1 MKRRFVIFGI
11 ILLIISSSLF
21 VGTKMTGYTDRAWQ
35 AQGIYTIYDEIIYEH
50 QNLEGKSVQ
59 VGLPDTMSES
69 MFRKVLYYFLNSRVD
84 AEWKWNVYE
93 ITEERTNQLLEV
105 VENNNF
111 NHENLYINI
120 LNDWRNSNFSNS
132 VRYHDELRKI
142 HGMVEKSAATGLFS
156 GSEAEEYLEQ
166 GFPLPQHE
174 EE

>member
-11 ILLIISSSLF
+11 ILAIISSSLF
-21 VGTKMTGYTDRAWQ
+21 VGNKMTGYTDRAWQ
-35 AQGIYTIYDEIIYEH
+35 TQSIYSIYDEIIYKH
-50 QNLEGKSVQ
+50 QSLEGKAVQ
-59 VGLPDTMSES
+59 VGLSDTMPEK
-69 MFRKVLYYFLNSRVD
+69 MFRKALYYFLNSRVD

-93 ITEERTNQLLEV
+93 ITEERTNQLLKV

-111 NHENLYINI
+111 DHSNLYINI
-120 LNDWRNSNFSNS
+120 LNDWRNNNFSNS

-142 HGMVEKSAATGLFS
+142 NGIVEKSAATGLFS
-156 GSEAEEYLEQ
+156 DSEAEKYLEQ